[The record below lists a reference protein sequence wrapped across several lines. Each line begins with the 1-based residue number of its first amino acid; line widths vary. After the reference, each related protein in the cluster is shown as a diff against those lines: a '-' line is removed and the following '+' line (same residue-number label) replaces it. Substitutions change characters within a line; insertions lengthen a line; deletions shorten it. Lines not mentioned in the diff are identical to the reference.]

1 MIKKT
6 VWHLSRRLYYFALWR
21 FTQMR
26 MSFRNKYKIQN
37 RTGNTIRTNRK
48 PKENYQKHLDWHL
61 FQKLSRQGKQTIPYL
76 INYDHIENNIILKIL
91 NVFWY
96 WKPTMGGWYQSVG
109 RIIFS
114 QYHNFFTK
122 NCALSNMFPLFDLLN
137 FLMDYFLAK
146 IRAIIFSLNHNPH
159 IPDKTIFDPFT

>member
-1 MIKKT
+1 MGIHQQRDFLDFAEVNLIYNDNLMIKKT

-26 MSFRNKYKIQN
+26 MSFRKKYKIQN

-122 NCALSNMFPLFDLLN
+122 NCALSNMFPPVWFTQFSNGLLFGQN
-137 FLMDYFLAK
+137 
-146 IRAIIFSLNHNPH
+146 
-159 IPDKTIFDPFT
+159 